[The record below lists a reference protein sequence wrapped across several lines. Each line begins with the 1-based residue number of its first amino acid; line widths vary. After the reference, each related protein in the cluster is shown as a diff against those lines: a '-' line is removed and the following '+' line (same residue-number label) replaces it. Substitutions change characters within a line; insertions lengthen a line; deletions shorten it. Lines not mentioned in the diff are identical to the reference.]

1 MENPVKEIPGI
12 IHLLTQSPP
21 SIQRETVETYF
32 TPNASFTHPF
42 CRTGSWSNS
51 RWLIERIYRWYKI
64 MSPRIEIDV
73 ESVAFDQ
80 RHLIL
85 YTTISQTFRLWPVP
99 FYAAPV
105 RLTAVLRLQY
115 NRADH
120 KYYIRSQEDLY
131 QVDQFARFLL
141 PGLWVL
147 VMLWQFVAALMCVLG
162 AVLGTPV
169 SVVEEWYG
177 WGSGNDKALEGQRRL
192 GEGKRDWKWLDGGP
206 GVGDWEEE
214 KVVGEG
220 EAKKKRLE

>member
-42 CRTGSWSNS
+42 CRTGSWANS
-51 RWLIERIYRWYKI
+51 RWLIERTYRWYKI
-64 MSPRIEIDV
+64 MSPRIDIDV

-85 YTTISQTFRLWPVP
+85 YTTIAQTFRPWPVP

-105 RLTAVLRLQY
+105 RLTTVLHLQY

-131 QVDQFARFLL
+131 QVDQFVKFLV
-141 PGLWVL
+141 PGSWVL
-147 VMLWQFVAALMCVLG
+147 VLAWQFLATCFCVLG
-162 AVLGTPV
+162 AVLGWPV
-169 SVVEEWYG
+169 SVLEEWYG
-177 WGSGNDKALEGQRRL
+177 WGGGNDRALEGQRRL
-192 GEGKRDWKWLDGGP
+192 AEGRREWKWLDGGSREDE
-206 GVGDWEEE
+206 G
-214 KVVGEG
+214 KVVGYGEG
-220 EAKKKRLE
+220 EVKRKRLE